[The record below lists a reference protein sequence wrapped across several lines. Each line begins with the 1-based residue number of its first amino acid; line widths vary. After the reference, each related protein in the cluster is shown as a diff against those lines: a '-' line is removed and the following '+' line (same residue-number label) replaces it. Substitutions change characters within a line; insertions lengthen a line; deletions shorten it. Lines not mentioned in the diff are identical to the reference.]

1 LCVVSWPVVSFKHIL
16 LLNFSLFLAL
26 LSTQV
31 ATARPVML
39 FFFFYYYFFSFFFFF
54 FFFVIF
60 LCYHLWMPTMLGALV
75 LLTPILQHSIIPLT
89 NAETVFSYL
98 LPPTK
103 VSVYENRIQFLHTP
117 EDTVATPGSTVRFQC
132 IAVDEVGFQLESRW
146 LHNDHLMPDM
156 NVKENS
162 SLVIVNVSEKDQGIY
177 QCIVLSRHY
186 GILRSGP
193 ANLTLAK
200 FGPFV
205 NQPTDIVVDNGGFGE
220 FTCTVYSYPPAT
232 VHWYF
237 NQRLIGDNSKHIRV
251 DNSGISST
259 LYVVNAS
266 VADQGTYFCLAS
278 NIAANATSRK
288 AVLTISGNFTDSLE
302 HIRIFKAPQ
311 NLSVQLGKPAVFD
324 FYYYSTKPVSVL
336 WKREKVSFSSR
347 AFKAL
352 SSLVI
357 QHVDEDDE
365 GFYRCIVEVDGNRF
379 KVYRVYLKV
388 TKAPQ
393 IVDPPVEVRGFRG
406 ETVRFVCNVAGTPIP
421 DIYWY
426 KDGERVL
433 SKGRRKL
440 FPTESHPPEK
450 ISKNQNMFVYKRDLV
465 VSSFRPEEDGGIYQC
480 FAENAYGTVSVAA
493 ALIPDSNNIIHD
505 DGPKNLMSEVSQIEN
520 QIILTWDEPQTLNGD
535 LIAYIIHYHPTE
547 SGAENTYPVTPVDSC
562 RYGTCRV
569 ICCAHAEFE
578 LFTNYTFWVSAL
590 VQNDQR
596 GSSFTRP
603 SNEIVIP
610 VWDGTAVMPALLT
623 VVGVNDGLTV
633 FLKWNPPDSRF
644 LRGVVT
650 EYRIQYRLLSEKSE
664 ASITVVPAFI
674 EEFTVKDLTVDG
686 VYAFQVVPRT
696 RAGYPTNQKIGFP
709 WLRYRAK
716 QLAEDSMSAPNFE
729 VISVNHSAIEVHVV
743 EDFSAIGSKWK
754 IVLARPDNHAI
765 LFATVV
771 PIKQNVV
778 TIGNLDSNSLYEVTC
793 SAMDKNGHFG
803 LSIVRLIRTVEQSNV
818 EEFSAHHS
826 IIPPPTNIQCKD
838 KNPLGG
844 IRLMWK
850 PSLAKVSTY
859 RVRYSRVLSD
869 DEILNISTAH
879 VHHRETETNEMIFTD
894 LAKGKPFMFAV
905 RAEAQNGITSW
916 YSDDIVCI
924 MPGSPPREP
933 VALTIEYLNSTS
945 VILRWRPPAISS
957 SKEKILM
964 YHISYAEDS
973 NPSTSPDRKEI
984 TVDGEAT
991 CVTVS
996 NLSASAVY
1004 FFTASAV
1011 NAFGRSQESK
1021 CVPAVLRPPSTTNA
1035 IAPKVVI
1042 FERISYSEGILIGV
1056 CIAVLCILVCITV
1069 IVYRSKRNFRICHN
1083 DSNEIGSRQN
1093 SLIRKHF
1100 QGASSV
1106 ARSCDGLE
1114 MQTLLPYM
1122 SEGYDFD
1129 LKFSHFNNQSK
1140 YIQPA
1145 IPFVS
1150 LKSNDGISKYSGFDA
1165 QKDLSVEQEEEVTHH
1180 VIVDHHHHHHHQR
1193 MVANLKRVDTLSG
1206 NDSCNSAATPTSS
1219 TYDSRQ
1225 HSDSIQYSSMPN
1237 LTDSGVDFEDAEYSK
1252 CKLSAQKES
1261 RTLQMSESI
1270 SNDDIFANCC
1280 SAVEAVT
1287 KNHANLNGDHL
1298 DNDVDDGDNDDPTQG
1313 IAERADTFSMLQ
1325 CNC

>member
-1 LCVVSWPVVSFKHIL
+1 
-16 LLNFSLFLAL
+16 
-26 LSTQV
+26 
-31 ATARPVML
+31 
-39 FFFFYYYFFSFFFFF
+39 
-54 FFFVIF
+54 
-60 LCYHLWMPTMLGALV
+60 MPTMLGALV

-205 NQPTDIVVDNGGFGE
+205 NQPTDIVVDNGGF
-220 FTCTVYSYPPAT
+220 

-288 AVLTISGNFTDSLE
+288 AVLTISGNFTLDSLE

-347 AFKAL
+347 AFKAV

-406 ETVRFVCNVAGTPIP
+406 ETVRFVCNVAGTPTP

-562 RYGTCRV
+562 RYGTCRA

-623 VVGVNDGLTV
+623 VSD
-633 FLKWNPPDSRF
+633 
-644 LRGVVT
+644 
-650 EYRIQYRLLSEKSE
+650 
-664 ASITVVPAFI
+664 ITVVPAFI
-674 EEFTVKDLTVDG
+674 EEFTVKDLTADG

-793 SAMDKNGHFG
+793 SAMDKKGDFG

-826 IIPPPTNIQCKD
+826 IIPPPTNIQ
-838 KNPLGG
+838 
-844 IRLMWK
+844 
-850 PSLAKVSTY
+850 S
-859 RVRYSRVLSD
+859 
-869 DEILNISTAH
+869 AH

-964 YHISYAEDS
+964 YYISYAEDS

-1069 IVYRSKRNFRICHN
+1069 MVYRSKRNFRICHN
-1083 DSNEIGSRQN
+1083 NSNEIGSRQN

-1129 LKFSHFNNQSK
+1129 LK
-1140 YIQPA
+1140 PA

-1165 QKDLSVEQEEEVTHH
+1165 QKDLSVEQEEQEVTHH
-1180 VIVDHHHHHHHQR
+1180 VIVDHHHHHHQR
-1193 MVANLKRVDTLSG
+1193 MVANFKRVDTLSG
-1206 NDSCNSAATPTSS
+1206 NDSYNSAATPTSS
-1219 TYDSRQ
+1219 TYDSKQ
-1225 HSDSIQYSSMPN
+1225 HSDN
-1237 LTDSGVDFEDAEYSK
+1237 AEYSK

-1287 KNHANLNGDHL
+1287 KNHANLNEDHL

-1313 IAERADTFSMLQ
+1313 IAERADTFPVSDFCLVFSCGAFYPSLEHTLHFAAHVQVILRSCHLPRNESGKCSFVLSMQ
-1325 CNC
+1325 AVFIGN

>member
-1 LCVVSWPVVSFKHIL
+1 
-16 LLNFSLFLAL
+16 
-26 LSTQV
+26 
-31 ATARPVML
+31 
-39 FFFFYYYFFSFFFFF
+39 
-54 FFFVIF
+54 
-60 LCYHLWMPTMLGALV
+60 MLGALV

-89 NAETVFSYL
+89 NAETVFSYI

-117 EDTVATPGSTVRFQC
+117 EDTVVTPGSTVRFQC

-162 SLVIVNVSEKDQGIY
+162 SSLIIVNVSEKDQGVY

-193 ANLTLAK
+193 VNLTLAK
-200 FGPFV
+200 FGSFV
-205 NQPTDIVVDNGGFGE
+205 NQPSDIVVDNGSFAE
-220 FTCTVYSYPPAT
+220 FTCTIYSYPPAT

-237 NQRLIGDNSKHIRV
+237 NERLIGDNSKHIRV
-251 DNSGISST
+251 DNAGISST

-266 VADQGTYFCLAS
+266 IADQGTYFCLAS
-278 NIAANATSRK
+278 NMASNATSRK
-288 AVLTISGNFTDSLE
+288 AVLTISGNYTDSLE

-311 NLSVQLGKPAVFD
+311 NLSVLLGKPAVFD
-324 FYYYSTKPVSVL
+324 FYYYSNKPISVH

-347 AFKAL
+347 AFKAV

-406 ETVRFVCNVAGTPIP
+406 ETVRFVCNVIGTPTP

-433 SKGRRKL
+433 SKGRHKL
-440 FPTESHPPEK
+440 FPTEAHPPEK

-480 FAENAYGTVSVAA
+480 FAENAYGTISAAA
-493 ALIPDSNNIIHD
+493 ALIPDSTNIIHD

-562 RYGTCRV
+562 RYGTCRAV
-569 ICCAHAEFE
+569 CCAHAEFE

-664 ASITVVPAFI
+664 ASITVVPALI
-674 EEFTVKDLTVDG
+674 EEFTVKDLTADG
-686 VYAFQVVPRT
+686 VYVFQVVPRT
-696 RAGYPTNQKIGFP
+696 RAGYPVNQKIGFP

-716 QLAEDSMSAPNFE
+716 QLAENSISAPNFE
-729 VISVNHSAIEVHVV
+729 VISVNHSTIEVHVI
-743 EDFSAIGSKWK
+743 EDFSAVGSKWK

-765 LFATVV
+765 VFATVV

-793 SAMDKNGHFG
+793 SAMDKKGDFG
-803 LSIVRLIRTVEQSNV
+803 LSIVRLIRTVEPSNV

-826 IIPPPTNIQCKD
+826 ILPPPTNIQCKD

-844 IRLMWK
+844 IRLIWK
-850 PSLAKVSTY
+850 PPLAKVSNY

-879 VHHRETETNEMIFTD
+879 VLHRETEANEMIFTD

-905 RAEAQNGITSW
+905 RAETQNGITSW

-933 VALTIEYLNSTS
+933 VALTVEYLNSTS

-964 YHISYAEDS
+964 YYVSYAEDS
-973 NPSTSPDRKEI
+973 NPSTSPDKKEI
-984 TVDGEAT
+984 TVDGEVN

-1021 CVPAVLRPPSTTNA
+1021 CVPAVMRSTANA

-1069 IVYRSKRNFRICHN
+1069 MVYRSKRNFRICHN
-1083 DSNEIGSRQN
+1083 GSSEIGSRQN

-1129 LKFSHFNNQSK
+1129 LKS
-1140 YIQPA
+1140 A

-1150 LKSNDGISKYSGFDA
+1150 LKSDDGISKYSGFDT
-1165 QKDLSVEQEEEVTHH
+1165 QKDMSVEQEEEVTHR
-1180 VIVDHHHHHHHQR
+1180 VIVDHHHHHHHQG
-1193 MVANLKRVDTLSG
+1193 MVTNLKRVDTLSG
-1206 NDSCNSAATPTSS
+1206 DDSCNSAATPSS
-1219 TYDSRQ
+1219 TYDSKQ

-1252 CKLSAQKES
+1252 CKLSAH
-1261 RTLQMSESI
+1261 TC
-1270 SNDDIFANCC
+1270 NDDDIFANC
-1280 SAVEAVT
+1280 SNAVEAIT
-1287 KNHANLNGDHL
+1287 KNHAILNHL
-1298 DNDVDDGDNDDPTQG
+1298 DNDVDDGNDDDTTQG
-1313 IAERADTFSMLQ
+1313 IAERADTFPMLQ